1 LKLNRLSRCNYHFI
15 NNPQISI
22 VIQLAISLV
31 AELDLDKKS
40 RPRLTR
46 QQQVLADAAT
56 QSCED
61 LAASHSPE
69 EMRAFLGC
77 FYLSSMYILCSTQ
90 YSEQK
95 LTKETSISASFKR
108 VEAMPYTPYIEYC
121 CTASEQHNEFATD
134 ICLAKLVRIQVV
146 IRKLAQSL
154 PSDDL
159 QPMWSSMTPIGMVV
173 KALEAEVKKLFTQDM
188 QANSTTIQSYC
199 LRMRTHRRLVPF
211 LLHYH
216 SARISLYE
224 VGLRKPHHAPAHL
237 NFPHVEL
244 RYSCLV
250 SIKAYFD
257 TYFLIP
263 PNLYSTLPS
272 VIWIQLADTI
282 TILAKLLLIVT
293 EGWDLAHARSVVDLA
308 AVFERL
314 EGNFEGASAAAKR
327 ARAPDGDEEEDMF
340 RAYAVAMRRERSA
353 YETGLASQL
362 EGSKQTSDPFEKS
375 NNTMPSDFA
384 WDENIFWQEA
394 LVD

>member
-1 LKLNRLSRCNYHFI
+1 
-15 NNPQISI
+15 
-22 VIQLAISLV
+22 
-31 AELDLDKKS
+31 
-40 RPRLTR
+40 
-46 QQQVLADAAT
+46 
-56 QSCED
+56 
-61 LAASHSPE
+61 
-69 EMRAFLGC
+69 MRAFLGC

-90 YSEQK
+90 YSKQK

-108 VEAMPYTPYIEYC
+108 VEAMPYTPYIEDC
-121 CTASEQHNEFATD
+121 CTALERHNEFPTD
-134 ICLAKLVRIQVV
+134 ICLAKLVRTQVV

-173 KALEAEVKKLFTQDM
+173 KALEAEVEKLFTQDM
-188 QANSTTIQSYC
+188 QANSTTIRSYC
-199 LRMRTHRRLVPF
+199 LGIRVNRRLVPF

-216 SARISLYE
+216 GTRISLYE
-224 VGLRKPHHAPAHL
+224 VGLRKPHNPPAHL
-237 NFPHVEL
+237 NFPRVEL

-263 PNLYSTLPS
+263 LHLYFALPS
-272 VIWIQLADTI
+272 VVWIQLADII
-282 TILAKLLLIVT
+282 TVLAKLLLIST
-293 EGWDLAHARSVVDLA
+293 DGWDLAHARSVINLA

-340 RAYAVAMRRERSA
+340 RAYALAMRRGKLA
-353 YETGLASQL
+353 YETELASQL
-362 EGSKQTSDPFEKS
+362 EGSKQVADAFEQS
-375 NNTMPSDFA
+375 NNATPSDFA

-394 LVD
+394 LVDWSDFGPAGTAGTWI